1 MDIDNNIR
9 ITKLIDVYGELLT
22 DKQLQICQMYYFD
35 NLTLAEIGEVLQIS
49 RQAVNDCIEKST
61 KNLNEFELK
70 IGKINLIENIDNQLK
85 ALAKKYNDN
94 SLTKDIFEILDHI
107 E

>member
-85 ALAKKYNDN
+85 TLAKKYNDN

>member
-9 ITKLIDVYGELLT
+9 VTKLIDVYGELLT

-49 RQAVNDCIEKST
+49 RQAVSDCIEKST

-70 IGKINLIENIDNQLK
+70 IGKIKLIENINNQLK
-85 ALAKKYNDN
+85 TLAKKYNDN
-94 SLTKDIFEILDHI
+94 SLTKDISSIIDHM